1 MAALRPVHRVL
12 LYGILLAAFPFA
24 TTPSGA
30 FVVVSPAPAIA
41 IEALLLGDGRSGSE
55 ALLQPVHWGRFC
67 RGQPRHRLCL
77 QMVHLRRFCGKHP
90 GHHLCDD
97 DGDRFCRRHP
107 NHRRCDDKPPSP
119 S

>member
-1 MAALRPVHRVL
+1 
-12 LYGILLAAFPFA
+12 
-24 TTPSGA
+24 
-30 FVVVSPAPAIA
+30 
-41 IEALLLGDGRSGSE
+41 
-55 ALLQPVHWGRFC
+55 
-67 RGQPRHRLCL
+67 
-77 QMVHLRRFCGKHP
+77 LRRFCGKHP